1 MKPLAGDIVI
11 NINLHDKSLMDAGK
25 YQLKPVSNDNIEFL
39 KSKACPDLVCCAYWF
54 VVSATSMK

>member
-11 NINLHDKSLMDAGK
+11 NINLHDSSLMDAGK
-25 YQLKPVSNDNIEFL
+25 YQFKPVTNDNIEFPQ
-39 KSKACPDLVCCAYWF
+39 SKALLDMVCRVNRF

>member
-25 YQLKPVSNDNIEFL
+25 YQLKPVTNDYIEFYQ
-39 KSKACPDLVCCAYWF
+39 SKAFPDMVCCAYRF